1 MPSRVHPGHVWAF
14 VAAVI
19 FALPVSMAA
28 GDDTADKPPVLFE
41 QLPVVETASLHS
53 QTLQEAPASVTIITD
68 EDIRRYGYRTLGEAL
83 ANVRGFYASYD
94 REYYNVGLRG
104 FSLPGDYNTRFLVM
118 INGHHMT
125 ENIYGSNN
133 FFGQDF
139 GLDMD
144 LIKRIE
150 IVRGP
155 SSALYGSNGIFTTIN
170 LITKS
175 PVDQPA
181 GRVGTELGSFGEK
194 KLSAS
199 TSQYLGHGLNLLVS
213 ASIFNN
219 SGQSFYFPEFDSPAT
234 NHGVAAGV
242 DGEKGYHTFLNL
254 VWRDWSFTAF
264 FNSREENLPA
274 APYGTRFDDRGT
286 ADVDRRNFLEAA
298 YARDIG
304 ARGHL
309 HWRLY
314 YDQYR
319 FAGRYDYAAD
329 AGIEDNR
336 DLGLGDW
343 AGTQLTYR
351 VDTPRGGGLT
361 FGTEFNGDIRA
372 VQRNYDVSPARIEF
386 LNLNNPSNSAAVFG
400 QYEFKIAPRWTAYL
414 GARLDKTWG
423 YRPVAS
429 PRAAL
434 IYQQSPGTVFK
445 MLYGSAFRNPNV
457 FERYYDDNGFSQ
469 TANPSLQPERAQTA
483 EVDVEQQLTKR
494 LTAIA
499 NAYHYTLS
507 DLIQAVPDGTVV
519 QYRNAARAQAN
530 GIEFELK
537 GHPWQSVETVASFSL
552 QRAVDA
558 PTGAVLVNSPR
569 KIAQFRASTPLL
581 GNKLDLSGAVRYLD
595 ARYCR
600 DGSLVPG
607 YYVTDLTLSTV
618 HLNRDFDLQAGVR
631 NLFDH
636 RYADPAGFSDAMQS
650 IAQDGRSVFLRLI
663 WYSGQ

>member
-1 MPSRVHPGHVWAF
+1 MLSRVHPGHVWAF

-83 ANVRGFYASYD
+83 DGVRGFYVSYD
-94 REYYNVGLRG
+94 REYYDVGLRG

-118 INGHHMT
+118 INGHCMT

-139 GLDMD
+139 GLDLD
-144 LIKRIE
+144 LVKRIE

-155 SSALYGSNGIFTTIN
+155 SSALYGSNGIFATIN

-181 GRVGTELGSFGEK
+181 GRVSTELGSFGEK
-194 KLSAS
+194 KVSAS
-199 TSQYLGHGLNLLVS
+199 TSQYLGHGVNLLVS
-213 ASIFNN
+213 ASVFNN
-219 SGQSFYFPEFDSPAT
+219 TGQSFFFPEFNSPQT
-234 NHGVAAGV
+234 NYGVASGV
-242 DGEKGYHTFLNL
+242 GGEKGYHTFLNL
-254 VWRDWSFTAF
+254 VWRQWSFTAY

-286 ADVDRRNFLEAA
+286 ADVDSRNYLEAA

-309 HWRLY
+309 RWRLY
-314 YDQYR
+314 YDQYH
-319 FAGRYDYAAD
+319 FAGRYDYSTP

-336 DLGLGDW
+336 DLSLGDW
-343 AGTQLTYR
+343 AGTQVAYR
-351 VDTPRGGGLT
+351 LDTQRGGGLT
-361 FGTEFNGDIRA
+361 AGIEVNGDIRA
-372 VQRNYDVSPARIEF
+372 VQRNYDVSPARIQF
-386 LNLNNPSNSAAVFG
+386 LDLNNPARSAALFG

-423 YRPVAS
+423 YRPVPS

-434 IYQQSPGTVFK
+434 IYQQSPRTVFK
-445 MLYGSAFRNPNV
+445 MLYGGAFRNPNA
-457 FERYYDDNGFSQ
+457 FERYYDDHGNSQ
-469 TANPSLQPERAQTA
+469 MANLSLRPERTETF
-483 EVDVEQQLTKR
+483 EVDVERKLTGR
-494 LTAIA
+494 LNATAS
-499 NAYHYTLS
+499 AYHYTLR
-507 DLIQAVPDGTVV
+507 DLIQAVPDGAIV
-519 QYRNAARAQAN
+519 QYRNVNRAQAN
-530 GIEFELK
+530 GIEFELN
-537 GHPWQSVETVASFSL
+537 GHPWRSVETVASLSL
-552 QRAVDA
+552 QRAEDA
-558 PTGAVLVNSPR
+558 ATGGELVNSPR
-569 KIAQFRASTPLL
+569 AIVQFRASTPLL
-581 GNKLDLSGAVRYLD
+581 RNKLDLSGAVRYLD
-595 ARYCR
+595 TRFCR
-600 DGSLVPG
+600 DGTLVPG
-607 YYVTDLTLSTV
+607 YYVADLTLSTV

-631 NLFDH
+631 NLFDR